1 MKTETP
7 RTTALIADIVQNPGL
22 EWTRAEVEQLGEH
35 AFQLER
41 ELNTALAD
49 LHFRRELYKLIEKD
63 RDRLKL
69 QRDTLWSLADG
80 AKTLVEI
87 MHTTP
92 IEVYNREVW
101 KPNWLKTFRMVSDE
115 MQSEAAMPND
125 KLKHGEETV
134 Q

>member
-1 MKTETP
+1 MKPRKTDDETLANAMDMLA
-7 RTTALIADIVQNPGL
+7 REIQSGDGVANAAIAEAVQIL
-22 EWTRAEVEQLGEH
+22 
-35 AFQLER
+35 R
-41 ELNTALAD
+41 EL
-49 LHFRRELYKLIEKD
+49 KS
-63 RDRLKL
+63 

-80 AKTLVEI
+80 AKTLVEL

>member
-1 MKTETP
+1 MTP
-7 RTTALIADIVQNPGL
+7 RTNKLIKELGGSDNSVFADF
-22 EWTRAEVEQLGEH
+22 TR
-35 AFQLER
+35 QLER